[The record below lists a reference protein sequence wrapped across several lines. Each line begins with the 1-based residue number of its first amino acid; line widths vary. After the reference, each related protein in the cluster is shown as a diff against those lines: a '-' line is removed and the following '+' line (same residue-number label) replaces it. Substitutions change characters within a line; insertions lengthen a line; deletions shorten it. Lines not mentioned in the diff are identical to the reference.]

1 MQFTLNLTHIATSYP
16 ASEPM
21 TGIESMWWL
30 ASLAADESNPT
41 CKKRFDTISVES
53 TETNRRDYRE
63 LLFSSKGMS
72 ENIGGAKSIV
82 LNISHGNMA

>member
-30 ASLAADESNPT
+30 ASLAADES
-41 CKKRFDTISVES
+41 KEYAKAYFLHDRV
-53 TETNRRDYRE
+53 
-63 LLFSSKGMS
+63 L
-72 ENIGGAKSIV
+72 KSIAWRTGTDYTDG
-82 LNISHGNMA
+82 NWEIDGATTEEIS

>member
-30 ASLAADESNPT
+30 ASLAADES
-41 CKKRFDTISVES
+41 K
-53 TETNRRDYRE
+53 DYAKAYFLHDRV
-63 LLFSSKGMS
+63 L
-72 ENIGGAKSIV
+72 KSITWRTGTDYTD
-82 LNISHGNMA
+82 GNWEIDGATTEEKS